1 MFIFDLLGWL
11 VGLAVVV
18 IIIGLLSGNLF
29 YVVKQQGCHG
39 EPAHHEER
47 L

>member
-1 MFIFDLLGWL
+1 MFIFDLLGGL

-29 YVVKQQGCHG
+29 YVVKQ
-39 EPAHHEER
+39 
-47 L
+47 